1 MCNYRHKA
9 LVIYL
14 KNRRERGRW
23 LCDCQAWS
31 KDVLRPRSGFCE
43 SSVCHKEGKDDMW
56 SFQSLSSC
64 GMGGR
69 PPKFPWLKQDVIS
82 FTFSQNLAQR
92 YCMGII
98 FIPSPISN
106 SSCLLCTP
114 NSWHLEQHIK
124 IQPKSSTS
132 WDAPFILLR
141 EDLKETAASQEGHP
155 WISINVRNGWWN
167 IDIPRGSKNRIA
179 SYPFYVCLSPAPH
192 PDSLASAPSH
202 PHPDKRGLESSNQFQ
217 ECRKTTVP
225 PINIEVNQAKAS
237 PRQRFFNFKCSV
249 AFV

>member
-1 MCNYRHKA
+1 MSLGQEVVFVNQVCATRKEKMTCGHFRACPHVGWEEDHLNSHGWSRMLFH
-9 LVIYL
+9 LHFL
-14 KNRRERGRW
+14 GTWHRGT
-23 LCDCQAWS
+23 D
-31 KDVLRPRSGFCE
+31 
-43 SSVCHKEGKDDMW
+43 
-56 SFQSLSSC
+56 
-64 GMGGR
+64 
-69 PPKFPWLKQDVIS
+69 
-82 FTFSQNLAQR
+82 
-92 YCMGII
+92 CMGII

-141 EDLKETAASQEGHP
+141 EDLKETAASQEGHL